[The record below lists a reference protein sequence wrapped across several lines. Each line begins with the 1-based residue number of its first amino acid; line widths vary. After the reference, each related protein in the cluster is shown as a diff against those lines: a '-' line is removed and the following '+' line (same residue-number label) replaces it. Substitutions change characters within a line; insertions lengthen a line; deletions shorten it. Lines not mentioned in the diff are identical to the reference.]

1 MSATFGNL
9 AFTIASGGIADLND
23 VMVTMGDAFDPEY
36 GEAWTEAQCAGILG
50 LPGSWLVIARV
61 GAVPAGFALCRSIA
75 DEAELLL
82 IAVRDRFRRQGIA
95 SGLMDEVTRRALAD
109 DIRSFHL
116 EVRRGNPAIEL
127 YRGTGFEQVGT
138 RTDYYRGRSGKVFD
152 ALTFKKNLA
161 VN

>member
-1 MSATFGNL
+1 MPRSNRAVAG
-9 AFTIASGGIADLND
+9 ADGGT
-23 VMVTMGDAFDPEY
+23 V
-36 GEAWTEAQCAGILG
+36 AQPAVRNGA
-50 LPGSWLVIARV
+50 ARR
-61 GAVPAGFALCRSIA
+61 GRKRRSIA

-95 SGLMDEVTRRALAD
+95 SGLMDEITRRALAD

-138 RTDYYRGRSGKVFD
+138 RADYYRGRSGKVFD

-161 VN
+161 IN